1 MRRFTEL
8 YEKVTTIAQRRKMSQ
23 RMRRMARSPSYQLKK
38 KRSALKMR
46 DPAKLLQIARKQ
58 TIKKFRA
65 KLYPEYKDMPL
76 QQRVKVDQIVMT
88 RYGKK
93 IDVISKKLVTKL
105 RGGEAER
112 IKKARDAM
120 GGDDA

>member
-1 MRRFTEL
+1 
-8 YEKVTTIAQRRKMSQ
+8 
-23 RMRRMARSPSYQLKK
+23 MRRMARSPSYQLKK

-58 TIKKFRA
+58 TIKKFRD